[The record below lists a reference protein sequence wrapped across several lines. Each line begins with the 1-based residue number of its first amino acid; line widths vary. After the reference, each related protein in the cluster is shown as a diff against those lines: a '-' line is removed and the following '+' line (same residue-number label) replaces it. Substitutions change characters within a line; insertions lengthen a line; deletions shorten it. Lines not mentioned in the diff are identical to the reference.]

1 MTQTNRMVSP
11 STGEMPKGQRG
22 SVSMN
27 FIGIR
32 RQEIKLI
39 NFLTEWLKGDHTER
53 QIVLMISLMVG
64 VCTGLT
70 AFVLKW
76 LIEEVKT
83 LLTSELAVENMNLLY
98 LVFPAVGILLSLLF
112 VNYIVRGDISH
123 GVTKILY
130 AMSRGRSR
138 IKSHNR
144 WSSVIA
150 SAITIG
156 MGGSVG
162 AEAPIV
168 LTGAAW
174 GSDLGKRFHLPPKT
188 LMLLVGCGAAG
199 AVSGVFKAPIA
210 GLVFVLEVLMLD
222 LSFSSLLPLLVT
234 SITSV
239 CVSYAFYGT
248 EPLFDFSLNKAFSID
263 IIPGCIVL
271 GIACG
276 LVSLY
281 FTRAM
286 NWFEGIFARIQKKRY
301 KFLLGA
307 VVLGVL
313 IYFFPVMYGEGY
325 DVINQLI
332 NEAPEKEIMHNTIF
346 YGNESNLLIYLGLVL
361 LLKVFAT
368 TATNGGGGCG
378 GVFAPSLFLGCIAG
392 FIFANLWD
400 MGFGLTMGDSC
411 YVSPKNC
418 GLYGMAGLMSGVMH
432 APLTGIFLIAELTGG
447 YDLFVPL
454 MIVSAVSYLTI
465 NLFEPHSIYAM
476 RLARKG
482 QLLTH
487 DKDNAILT
495 VLNLESL
502 IERDYQPIT
511 VDMPFNKFVSTI
523 AKSHRN
529 IFPVVASSGKLLGVV
544 SLDSV
549 RLYIFRPE
557 LYRQYTAGQF
567 MKDPPA
573 VLLVNDSPKVAIE
586 KFKETKAWNLPVVD
600 EEHHYLGFVSRS
612 GLFTSYR
619 ETLIKFSQE

>member
-1 MTQTNRMVSP
+1 
-11 STGEMPKGQRG
+11 
-22 SVSMN
+22 MN

-32 RQEIKLI
+32 RREIKFI

-70 AFVLKW
+70 AFVLKS
-76 LIEEVKT
+76 LIEEIKH
-83 LLTSELAVENMNLLY
+83 LLTSGIVAEDTNLLY
-98 LVFPAVGILLSLLF
+98 LVFPAVGILISLLF
-112 VNYIVRGDISH
+112 VKHIVRGDISH

-144 WSSVIA
+144 WSSIIA

-156 MGGSVG
+156 FGGSVG

-174 GSDLGKRFHLPPKT
+174 GSDFGKRFHLQPKT

-222 LSFSSLLPLLVT
+222 LSFSSLLPLLVA

-248 EPLFDFSLNKAFSID
+248 DPLFEFNLNKAFTID
-263 IIPGCIVL
+263 IIPGCILL
-271 GIACG
+271 GIICG

-286 NWFEGIFARIQKKRY
+286 NWFEGIFGQIKKSHY
-301 KFLLGA
+301 IFLLGA
-307 VVLGVL
+307 IVLGVL

-332 NEAPEKEIMHNTIF
+332 NDAPERDIMHNTF
-346 YGNESNLLIYLGLVL
+346 FVPNQTNLLIYLGMVL
-361 LLKVFAT
+361 MFKVFAT

-400 MGFGLTMGDSC
+400 MALGLTMGDVC

-447 YDLFVPL
+447 YGLFVPL
-454 MIVSAVSYLTI
+454 MIVSVVSYLTI

-476 RLARKG
+476 RLARRG

-487 DKDNAILT
+487 DKDSAILT

-502 IERDYQPIT
+502 IERDYKVIAP
-511 VDMPFNKFVSTI
+511 DLPFSRFVATI

-529 IFPVVASSGKLLGVV
+529 IFPVVAPSGKLLGVV

-567 MKDPPA
+567 MKEPPA
-573 VLLVNDSPKVAIE
+573 VLMVNDSPKVAIQ
-586 KFKETKAWNLPVVD
+586 KFKETQAWNLPVVD
-600 EEHHYLGFVSRS
+600 GQHHYIGFVSRS
-612 GLFTSYR
+612 GLFTRYR

>member
-83 LLTSELAVENMNLLY
+83 LLISGLAVENMNLLY